1 MINIKQVLGLE
12 TLIKSI
18 PTGEGFIQ
26 TGVGPITISGDLY
39 IDGQLTTSGS
49 IFSSGQIFLVDTRP
63 ESARIEIN
71 PNNLR
76 VEDGIYLKA
85 SNTGAEQVLTRVS
98 DAIFF
103 GQNAYIR
110 GENVLSKSGVS
121 INLGSAERL
130 KVDKEKIGTS
140 GMLQSNNI
148 LFEYLEDFSLTNG
161 QGALL
166 DSFSLAEIDFKKYR
180 MFVQGMDRSAG
191 IDATVSAVGDSA
203 YLRYSSGV
211 ISGLTFLA
219 ERAGDSV
226 SFEVDNSSGDRV
238 YIKWYSEAYLK
249 ILGAGSSESSHSSES
264 SSSSSVS
271 SFSSISSSSSS
282 SRSSSSVSSS
292 SSGSGS

>member
-39 IDGQLTTSGS
+39 IDGQLTTSGN

-71 PNNLR
+71 SNNLR

-85 SNTGAEQVLTRVS
+85 SNTGTEPVLAKVS

-103 GQNAYIR
+103 GRDSYIS
-110 GENVLSKSGVS
+110 GNDIYSKSGVS
-121 INLGSAERL
+121 IRLGGIERL
-130 KVDKEKIGTS
+130 KIDQEKTRTS
-140 GMLQSNNI
+140 GALQSNNI
-148 LFEYLEDFSLTNG
+148 IFESLEDFSLING
-161 QGALL
+161 QKALL
-166 DSFSLAEIDFKKYR
+166 DSFSPMKIDFKKYR

-203 YLRYSSGV
+203 YLRYSSGA

-219 ERAGDSV
+219 ERAGDSI

-264 SSSSSVS
+264 SGSSSVS